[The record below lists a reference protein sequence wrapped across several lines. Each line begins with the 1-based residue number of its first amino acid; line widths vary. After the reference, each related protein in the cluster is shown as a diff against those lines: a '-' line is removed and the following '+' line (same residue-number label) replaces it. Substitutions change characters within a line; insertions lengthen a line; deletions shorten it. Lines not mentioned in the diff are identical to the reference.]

1 MLREGPERA
10 KGNRIWIIR
19 ILSVVLIASLA
30 SGCADLRYYVQ
41 AINGHLEVRALS
53 RPIDDWL
60 ADPGTSP
67 ELRDKLLYA
76 RAARVYAAKELGLPD
91 NGSFERYADLG
102 RRYVLWNVFATPAL
116 SLQPTRWCF
125 PVAGCVNYRGYFSEQ
140 SASAFARS
148 LADEGL
154 DVYVGG
160 VAAYST
166 LGRFNDPL
174 LNTVLRRPPPEVAGL
189 IFHELAHARVYV
201 EGDSE
206 FNEAFAT
213 VVELE
218 GVRRWLATRGDA
230 ERFAGYRARLAQRE
244 AFTRL
249 VLATRSRLAALYAGD
264 QSAAQKLAAKRTT
277 FAHLK
282 DEYAALRKQGVFNEH
297 YDAWFAAPLNNA
309 YLAAVGTYYRDVPA
323 LEALLAQQNG
333 DLRAFYRQAERLA
346 ALSDAERANE
356 LAALA
361 RLPTR

>member
-1 MLREGPERA
+1 MLRDGLERA
-10 KGNRIWIIR
+10 KGNWLTIARVAVI
-19 ILSVVLIASLA
+19 VVVASLA
-30 SGCADLRYYVQ
+30 GGCANLGYYLQ

-67 ELRDKLLYA
+67 ALREKLLYA
-76 RAARVYAAKELGLPD
+76 RAARIYAAEQLGLPD
-91 NGSFERYADLG
+91 HGSFERYADLG

-116 SLQPTRWCF
+116 SLQPKRWCF
-125 PVAGCVNYRGYFSEQ
+125 PIAGCVNYRGYFSEQ
-140 SASAFARS
+140 DAGAFAKS

-166 LGRFNDPL
+166 LGWFSDPL

-218 GVRRWLATRGDA
+218 GVRRWLTARGDA
-230 ERFAGYRARLAQRE
+230 GSFAGYRARLAQRA
-244 AFTRL
+244 AFTKL

-264 QSAAQKLAAKRTT
+264 QSDAQKLAAKRTA
-277 FAHLK
+277 FAKLK
-282 DEYAALRKQGVFNEH
+282 EAYAAARKQGVFDEH

-323 LEALLAQQNG
+323 LEVLLVQQNG
-333 DLRAFYRQAERLA
+333 ELRAFYREAERLA

-361 RLPTR
+361 RTAVR